1 MSDDKGDTYNIKG
14 GQIGAVGRNAQA
26 HHNTFN
32 QTINQGGES
41 LDLVALAAEL
51 AQLRIAIMEKKDTSL
66 QASKAVGLLAEAE
79 EAAQENDQ
87 SKVMKYLKSAGSWTL
102 DFAKDIGK
110 DVVVAA
116 IKQSMGIQ

>member
-32 QTINQGGES
+32 QTIHQGGES
-41 LDLVALAAEL
+41 IDLVALAAEL
-51 AQLRIAIMEKKDTSL
+51 AQLRMAIMAKQDASPQAAIAIGEVAKAEIAAGEKDTS
-66 QASKAVGLLAEAE
+66 
-79 EAAQENDQ
+79 
-87 SKVMKYLKSAGSWTL
+87 KVLEHLKTAGKWTL

-116 IKQSMGIQ
+116 FKQYLGMP